1 MDIFILVLELIGAA
15 AFAVSG
21 AMTGIRKNMDIF
33 GAFVLALTVA
43 VGGGIIRDIIL
54 GAFPPA
60 MFQNPIYA
68 LTAFLTCLIVFIPQ
82 VRDLLERSS
91 RVMLL
96 ADSIGLGIFTVS
108 GAMRAFEV
116 SENPTVFLAVFV
128 GVITG
133 VGGRSSPRC
142 DGRRHAI
149 YIRTPHLR
157 DRLYRRRP
165 AVLHPHALH
174 QRLCRDAF
182 GRGSHRSDPPARFAL
197 QVEPAKTR
205 QPRRRPLACAGV
217 LFGPRVCRL
226 PVHKMSVFSIFL
238 PFEPKR

>member
-21 AMTGIRKNMDIF
+21 AMTGIRKHMDIF

-43 VGGGIIRDIIL
+43 VGGGIIRDVIL

-68 LTAFLTCLIVFIPQ
+68 LTAFITCLIVFIPQ
-82 VRDLLERSS
+82 VRGFLERSS
-91 RVMLL
+91 RIMLL

-116 SENPTVFLAVFV
+116 SDHPTVFLAVFV

-133 VGGRSSPRC
+133 VGG
-142 DGRRHAI
+142 GL
-149 YIRTPHLR
+149 LR
-157 DRLYRRRP
+157 DVMAGDMPYIFVKHIY
-165 AVLHPHALH
+165 ATASIIGAL
-174 QRLCRDAF
+174 
-182 GRGSHRSDPPARFAL
+182 
-197 QVEPAKTR
+197 
-205 QPRRRPLACAGV
+205 
-217 LFGPRVCRL
+217 LFC
-226 PVHKMSVFSIFL
+226 
-238 PFEPKR
+238 EA

>member
-21 AMTGIRKNMDIF
+21 AMTGIRKHMDIF

-91 RVMLL
+91 RIMLL

-116 SENPTVFLAVFV
+116 SDHPTVFLAVFV

-133 VGGRSSPRC
+133 VGG
-142 DGRRHAI
+142 GL
-149 YIRTPHLR
+149 LR
-157 DRLYRRRP
+157 DVMAGDMPYIFVKHIY
-165 AVLHPHALH
+165 ATASIIGALL
-174 QRLCRDAF
+174 LC
-182 GRGSHRSDPPARFAL
+182 AL
-197 QVEPAKTR
+197 
-205 QPRRRPLACAGV
+205 
-217 LFGPRVCRL
+217 
-226 PVHKMSVFSIFL
+226 L
-238 PFEPKR
+238 PFTKEYIAMLSGAVVIVVIRLLASHYRWSLPKPGSRS

>member
-133 VGGRSSPRC
+133 VGG
-142 DGRRHAI
+142 GL
-149 YIRTPHLR
+149 LR
-157 DRLYRRRP
+157 DVMAGDMPYVFVRHIYATASIAGALLFCILMPYTNGYVAMLSG
-165 AVLHPHALH
+165 AVLIVLI
-174 QRLCRDAF
+174 RLLASHYRWSLPKP
-182 GRGSHRSDPPARFAL
+182 GSRGGG
-197 QVEPAKTR
+197 
-205 QPRRRPLACAGV
+205 C
-217 LFGPRVCRL
+217 
-226 PVHKMSVFSIFL
+226 
-238 PFEPKR
+238 

>member
-133 VGGRSSPRC
+133 VGG
-142 DGRRHAI
+142 GL
-149 YIRTPHLR
+149 LR
-157 DRLYRRRP
+157 DVMAGDMPYIFVRHIYATASIAGTLLFCILMPYTNGYVAMLSG
-165 AVLHPHALH
+165 AVLIILI
-174 QRLCRDAF
+174 RLLASHYRWSLPKP
-182 GRGSHRSDPPARFAL
+182 GSRGG
-197 QVEPAKTR
+197 
-205 QPRRRPLACAGV
+205 C
-217 LFGPRVCRL
+217 C
-226 PVHKMSVFSIFL
+226 
-238 PFEPKR
+238 